1 MKTKLLI
8 EQHFHGAFGVNFN
21 TASVDD
27 VLFLSKEILKYGIG
41 GIFPTLVT
49 DSVENINRAVAVIKE
64 AAARQSKDMAKILG
78 IHLEGIF
85 INEKKKGIHNPSHFM
100 TPTVENYKL
109 IEDDFIKIVTLAPEL
124 SKNISRPLRDTKG
137 TAELCE
143 ACDPVCR
150 VLRVEVL
157 NEQSEFSTSGEG
169 LSLIDY
175 LRANGIKVQAGHCV
189 GGDLTGCTG
198 TTHTFNAME
207 GISHRGKST
216 ALSALINDD
225 LYSEV
230 IADGVHVSD
239 DALKLFFKCKPVDKV
254 LLVSDCLPCT
264 RYTLAP
270 CGRGQGEGLYK
281 FTFADSEIFY
291 DGKRAASKDGT
302 LAGSTTLLPDII
314 KRLYSVGM
322 FNPQFI
328 VNPYNYHN
336 IDDIEGSIEWDDE
349 WNIIKIN
356 R

>member
-1 MKTKLLI
+1 MRTKLLI

-21 TASVDD
+21 TAAVDE

-64 AAARQSKDMAKILG
+64 AASKQTTGMAKILG
-78 IHLEGIF
+78 VHIEGIF
-85 INEKKKGIHNPSHFM
+85 INEKKKGIHNPAYFLA
-100 TPTVENYKL
+100 PTVENYKL
-109 IEDDFIKIVTLAPEL
+109 LEDNFIKIVTLAPEL
-124 SKNISRPLRDTKG
+124 NVD
-137 TAELCE
+137 
-143 ACDPVCR
+143 
-150 VLRVEVL
+150 
-157 NEQSEFSTSGEG
+157 
-169 LSLIDY
+169 LIEY
-175 LRANGIKVQAGHCV
+175 LKEKGIKVQAGHCV

-239 DALKLFFKCKPVDKV
+239 DALKLFFKCKPADKV
-254 LLVSDCLPCT
+254 ILVSDCLPCT

-281 FTFADSEIFY
+281 FMFADSEIFY
-291 DGKRAASKDGT
+291 DGERAASKDGT

-314 KRLYSVGM
+314 NRLHSVGM

-328 VNPYNYHN
+328 ENPYHYNN
-336 IDDIEGSIEWDDE
+336 IDIEGSVEWDDD
-349 WNIIKIN
+349 WNILQICTD
-356 R
+356 

>member
-1 MKTKLLI
+1 MRTKLLI

-21 TASVDD
+21 TATVDE

-49 DSVENINRAVAVIKE
+49 DSVENIKSAVAVIRE
-64 AAARQSKDMAKILG
+64 AASKQTTGMAKILG

-85 INEKKKGIHNPSHFM
+85 INEKKKGIHNPAHFM

-124 SKNISRPLRDTKG
+124 NVDLVEYLKEKG
-137 TAELCE
+137 
-143 ACDPVCR
+143 V
-150 VLRVEVL
+150 
-157 NEQSEFSTSGEG
+157 
-169 LSLIDY
+169 
-175 LRANGIKVQAGHCV
+175 KVQAGHCV

-207 GISHRGKST
+207 EISHRGKST

-230 IADGVHVSD
+230 IADGVHVSA
-239 DALKLFFKCKPVDKV
+239 DALKLFFKCKPADKV
-254 LLVSDCLPCT
+254 LLVSDRLPCT
-264 RYTLAP
+264 KYTLAP

-281 FTFADSEIFY
+281 FMFADSEIFY
-291 DGKRAASKDGT
+291 DGKRAASTDGT

-314 KRLYSVGM
+314 KRLHSVGM

-328 VNPYNYHN
+328 ENPYNYHN

-349 WNIIKIN
+349 WNILQICAD
-356 R
+356 